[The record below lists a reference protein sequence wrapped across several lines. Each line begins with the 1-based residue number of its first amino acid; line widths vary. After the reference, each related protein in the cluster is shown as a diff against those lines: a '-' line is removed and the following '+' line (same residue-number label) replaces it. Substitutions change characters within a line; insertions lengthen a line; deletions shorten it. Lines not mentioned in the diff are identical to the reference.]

1 MSDGQWS
8 DNGNGMGEKER
19 RKSGGEG
26 RETEGV
32 EIVQFYCFSLKE
44 RLTSKKGFIFRAQKC
59 RSVELL
65 ASDSSGR
72 RNSRDTF

>member
-1 MSDGQWS
+1 MSDGQRS
-8 DNGNGMGEKER
+8 DKGTERERKNGER
-19 RKSGGEG
+19 ERG
-26 RETEGV
+26 RGETEGV
-32 EIVQFYCFSLKE
+32 EIVQFCCFSLRE